1 MAAVGIFVLSWRGL
15 VPVFA
20 DLVKMTYQFCLIVVI
35 GGAVTWL
42 FREYTRVRE
51 HRESDS
57 QELASMSQDLV
68 RTYNDIKRIR
78 RLLRA
83 RAQRGGSVTE
93 SETTVR
99 RRVYEELM
107 GELNEVQLRLEQYK
121 RRVRSEEPLFRK
133 SEGLES
139 ALKEMEKYLHD
150 IIEEYENVLRSYEE
164 DPPNLS
170 ITRLPKLA
178 EFIAPRMSSPDIY
191 NGIFV
196 PFRRALDSLAERQ
209 AELRKGN

>member
-1 MAAVGIFVLSWRGL
+1 MAAVGIFVLAWRNFGAA
-15 VPVFA
+15 FS

-51 HRESDS
+51 RRESDS
-57 QELASMSQDLV
+57 QELASLSQDLV
-68 RTYNDIKRIR
+68 RAYNDIKRIR

-93 SETTVR
+93 SETTIR
-99 RRVYEELM
+99 CGVYEEFM
-107 GELNEVQLRLEQYK
+107 GELNEVQLRLEGYK
-121 RRVRSEEPLFRK
+121 RRVHSEEPLFRK

-139 ALKEMEKYLHD
+139 ALEEMEKYLHD
-150 IIEEYENVLRSYEE
+150 IIEEYENALRSYEE
-164 DPPNLS
+164 GPPNLS

-178 EFIAPRMSSPDIY
+178 EFIAPRMSSPKIY